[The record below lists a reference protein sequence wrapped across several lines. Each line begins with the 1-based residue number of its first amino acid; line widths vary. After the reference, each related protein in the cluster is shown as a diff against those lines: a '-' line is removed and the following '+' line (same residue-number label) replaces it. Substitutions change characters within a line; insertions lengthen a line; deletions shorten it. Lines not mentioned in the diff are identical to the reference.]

1 MVKSKFAR
9 GIRRRL
15 KRQEEEAQGGSGI
28 FKGDLKV
35 QRWKPKEGQHMVD
48 IVPYFA
54 GKNDT
59 PEAREEGTYMFSF
72 GVHYKVGVDE
82 KTYICPK
89 TIPGWEDRRCPICEH
104 AARMKQEGEDY
115 DDYKVFFPKK
125 RELYN
130 VVVQDSEKER
140 DKGVQVFEVSYHYMG
155 KLLEPI
161 MKKPIRA
168 GMEDVDPYIDFAL
181 ETTDGKT
188 IAFSIGS
195 KKTGKDK
202 VFPTYTGHRFVD
214 RDYDLEEYLE
224 DTYILDEIL
233 NIPSYDEIYKDFFD
247 SSTPKEESKEESSV
261 STFKER
267 RKNRNKKKEEIIEE
281 ETTEEDITENAT
293 EENTVSKTSEDVP
306 DTESMSRKELKI
318 FIKKHNVPLDDEL
331 GYDFKKYDD
340 EDLKFFVD
348 EYLDDNR

>member
-1 MVKSKFAR
+1 MAKSKFAR

-15 KRQEEEAQGGSGI
+15 KKQEEEAQGGSGV
-28 FKGDLKV
+28 FKGDLKI
-35 QRWKPKEGQHMVD
+35 QRWKPKEGQHMIDV
-48 IVPYFA
+48 VPYFA
-54 GKNDT
+54 GKNDS
-59 PEAREEGTYMFSF
+59 PEAREDGTYMFSY
-72 GVHYKVGVDE
+72 GVHYRVGIDE
-82 KTYICPK
+82 KTYVCPR
-89 TIPGWEDRRCPICEH
+89 TIPGWEDRRCPICEY
-104 AARMKQEGEDY
+104 AAKMKQEGMDF

-140 DKGVQVFEVSYHYMG
+140 DKGVQVFDVSYHFMG

-214 RDYDLEEYLE
+214 RDYDLEEYL
-224 DTYILDEIL
+224 DDAYILDEIL
-233 NIPSYDEIYKDFFD
+233 YVPSYDEIYKDFRD
-247 SSTPKEESKEESSV
+247 SSLPKEESGEESANN
-261 STFKER
+261 TLKER
-267 RKNRNKKKEEIIEE
+267 RKNRNKKKEE
-281 ETTEEDITENAT
+281 TTEKVTERN
-293 EENTVSKTSEDVP
+293 NISKTSNNFP
-306 DTESMSRKELKI
+306 DTETMSREELKA
-318 FIKKHNVPLDDEL
+318 FIESYDVPLDEEL
-331 GYDFKKYDD
+331 GDDLEKYDD
-340 EDLKFFVD
+340 EDLKFVVD